1 VLQRLQDVHLKLNLS
16 KCYFGTKSLTFLGHV
31 VSVEGSYPNPK
42 KVAIVEGF
50 PIFKFVTNVRALLGL
65 IGYYN
70 KFILGCG
77 KIAKPLFGLTKK
89 DCKFLWTPMCQ
100 GAFVTQKRRLMESL
114 VLKRLDFS

>member
-1 VLQRLQDVHLKLNLS
+1 
-16 KCYFGTKSLTFLGHV
+16 

-50 PIFKFVTNVRALLGL
+50 PIFKFVTNVKALLGL
-65 IGYYN
+65 IRYYN
-70 KFILGCG
+70 KFILGYA
-77 KIAKPLFGLTKK
+77 KIAKPLFSLTKK